1 MKNWHCSSGR
11 LLIFEKKLPAGRGL
25 EPLMERR
32 NIVKWVTSHY
42 VQCQEQAEHQVVRC
56 CMNPYRLLAM
66 MGEGQKR
73 LKISAEIRK
82 RMDNND

>member
-66 MGEGQKR
+66 MGEGQKT
-73 LKISAEIRK
+73 AEDIG
-82 RMDNND
+82 